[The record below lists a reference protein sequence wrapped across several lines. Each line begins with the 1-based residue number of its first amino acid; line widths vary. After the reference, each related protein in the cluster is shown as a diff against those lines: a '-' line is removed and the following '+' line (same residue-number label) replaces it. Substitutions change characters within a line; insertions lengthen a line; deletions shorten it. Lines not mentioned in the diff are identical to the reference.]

1 MQSRQQSLSILKS
14 LSLYTKEARL
24 PQHFALRD
32 DRRKRKHPTLTPRG
46 RREMKNSQELLVS
59 VIPEIFNR
67 VASTK
72 IKVKW
77 HLCFT

>member
-24 PQHFALRD
+24 PRHFAFRD

-59 VIPEIFNR
+59 VIPEILIELPQL
-67 VASTK
+67 K
-72 IKVKW
+72 LK
-77 HLCFT
+77 